1 VPSLRPW
8 VARCRRRPSL
18 LPEQRPGPAI
28 GIAGVGLIGGSIGLR
43 ARELGWAVLGWDPD
57 PEAVAVGLR
66 RGALSAAAES
76 LHSLSEGAGVLVL
89 AGPVDATLGHLAE
102 LVRAGS
108 PAPLVIDVG
117 SVKAGVARAGREL
130 AAFVPTHPIAGSE
143 SSGAEAARAD
153 LFRGRIWTY
162 DPVALPPARELALR
176 FIAAMGAA
184 PFAIDSRAH
193 DRTIALT
200 SHLPQLLSAALG
212 ARLEPRLHEP
222 ETLPLCGSGMRSM
235 LRLGA
240 SSFSMW
246 EPILS
251 ANAGPLAQEV
261 GALAAIL
268 TEAAR
273 SLERGETGELGA
285 LFEAAAASAARLRAD
300 DDAPGDARSLQTVKD
315 ER

>member
-1 VPSLRPW
+1 
-8 VARCRRRPSL
+8 
-18 LPEQRPGPAI
+18 
-28 GIAGVGLIGGSIGLR
+28 LIGGSIGLR

-193 DRTIALT
+193 DRPIALT
-200 SHLPQLLSAALG
+200 SHLPQLLSAALRFRH
-212 ARLEPRLHEP
+212 ALDAAPRRVLV
-222 ETLPLCGSGMRSM
+222 LD
-235 LRLGA
+235 
-240 SSFSMW
+240 
-246 EPILS
+246 
-251 ANAGPLAQEV
+251 V
-261 GALAAIL
+261 GADPERKRGPPRAGSRS
-268 TEAAR
+268 AR
-273 SLERGETGELGA
+273 GHTHRGRA
-285 LFEAAAASAARLRAD
+285 LPRAR
-300 DDAPGDARSLQTVKD
+300 
-315 ER
+315 